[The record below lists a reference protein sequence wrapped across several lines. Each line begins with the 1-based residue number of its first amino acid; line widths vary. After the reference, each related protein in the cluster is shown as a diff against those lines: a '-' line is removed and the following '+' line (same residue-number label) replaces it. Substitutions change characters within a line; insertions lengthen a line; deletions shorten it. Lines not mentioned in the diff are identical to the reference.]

1 MSSGAH
7 QQQQGG
13 GGNNNKNNNGLRTN
27 KYKNSSKNLNMDLR
41 MVHDDN
47 GSDSDHDNDSGP
59 SSSSSLQGL
68 ASEASPTTSDVDS
81 EGKPYDDR
89 DSVCL
94 ACLNVCCVCGIN
106 RRVGGRFGTVAAGRN
121 HQQDVS
127 SSSSPAKGSEKGS
140 LLRLRKSKQTAPP
153 KQQRLPPLPPRK
165 DATDN
170 AAWTTSAVV
179 GVAVAAGL
187 FGTLV
192 SIAVFA
198 LYFLPKI
205 EMEQRPMETH
215 AATMR
220 TEW

>member
-1 MSSGAH
+1 MSSSTHHH

-13 GGNNNKNNNGLRTN
+13 NDNNNNNNNNRLRTN
-27 KYKNSSKNLNMDLR
+27 KSKNLMDLR
-41 MVHDDN
+41 MVYDDN
-47 GSDSDHDNDSGP
+47 NDNAP
-59 SSSSSLQGL
+59 SSPSSPSSIL
-68 ASEASPTTSDVDS
+68 ASPTTFSDVDS
-81 EGKPYDDR
+81 EGKPYDDD

-127 SSSSPAKGSEKGS
+127 SSSTHP
-140 LLRLRKSKQTAPP
+140 RLRKSKQTAPP

-220 TEW
+220 AEW

>member
-1 MSSGAH
+1 MSSSTHHHHLRHPHLRH

-13 GGNNNKNNNGLRTN
+13 GTDNNKINTRLRTN
-27 KYKNSSKNLNMDLR
+27 KSKNLMDLR

-47 GSDSDHDNDSGP
+47 DNSPSSP
-59 SSSSSLQGL
+59 SSSSSIL
-68 ASEASPTTSDVDS
+68 ASPTTFSDVDS
-81 EGKPYDDR
+81 EGKPYDDN

-127 SSSSPAKGSEKGS
+127 SSSTHP
-140 LLRLRKSKQTAPP
+140 RLRKSKQTAPP
-153 KQQRLPPLPPRK
+153 KQQRLPPLPPS
-165 DATDN
+165 DN

-198 LYFLPKI
+198 LYFV
-205 EMEQRPMETH
+205 
-215 AATMR
+215 ATSMR
-220 TEW
+220 SPRRLRLRLHHPPGPPGFPSTPCWYTS

>member
-1 MSSGAH
+1 MSSSTHHHHLRHQHQHH

-13 GGNNNKNNNGLRTN
+13 NDNNNNNRLRTN
-27 KYKNSSKNLNMDLR
+27 KSKNLMDLR

-47 GSDSDHDNDSGP
+47 NDNAPSSP
-59 SSSSSLQGL
+59 SSSSSIL
-68 ASEASPTTSDVDS
+68 ASPTTFSDVDS
-81 EGKPYDDR
+81 EGKPYDDN

-127 SSSSPAKGSEKGS
+127 SSSTHP
-140 LLRLRKSKQTAPP
+140 RLRKSKQTAPP

-170 AAWTTSAVV
+170 AAS
-179 GVAVAAGL
+179 
-187 FGTLV
+187 
-192 SIAVFA
+192 
-198 LYFLPKI
+198 
-205 EMEQRPMETH
+205 R
-215 AATMR
+215 
-220 TEW
+220 

>member
-1 MSSGAH
+1 
-7 QQQQGG
+7 
-13 GGNNNKNNNGLRTN
+13 
-27 KYKNSSKNLNMDLR
+27 MDLR

-47 GSDSDHDNDSGP
+47 NDNAPSSP
-59 SSSSSLQGL
+59 SSSSSIL
-68 ASEASPTTSDVDS
+68 ASPTTFSDVDS
-81 EGKPYDDR
+81 EGKPYDDN

-220 TEW
+220 AEW

>member
-1 MSSGAH
+1 MSSSTHHHHQHQHH
-7 QQQQGG
+7 QQKQQGG
-13 GGNNNKNNNGLRTN
+13 GINNNNDNNNRLRTN
-27 KYKNSSKNLNMDLR
+27 KSKNLMDLR

-47 GSDSDHDNDSGP
+47 DNSPSSPSSP
-59 SSSSSLQGL
+59 SSSSSIL
-68 ASEASPTTSDVDS
+68 ASPTTFSDVDS
-81 EGKPYDDR
+81 EGKPYDDN

-127 SSSSPAKGSEKGS
+127 SSSTHP
-140 LLRLRKSKQTAPP
+140 RLRKSKQTAPP

-220 TEW
+220 AEW